1 MDESLIKSKKKNS
14 IRHIERRARRGDIR
28 AMLQISEYLREGKGI
43 LEDNDAAE
51 AYILEAVSQLRS
63 KRFVL
68 DSLELVDFRPFK
80 ELKLRI
86 CSDEKDK
93 SNFTVII
100 GENGAGKSAILES
113 IAKSFSWISKRI
125 ISDSGK
131 GDYIVEGDIR
141 VGSENDYA
149 SVVTNFSLDG
159 GVKFQLELARSTEG
173 SNVTKKNHVQDI
185 EYLAK
190 LYREL
195 NSRHASSSLPL
206 LAFYSVKRAVE
217 VDPKDIS
224 DWDDL
229 GPQSGYRKVDGYKS
243 SLNGSADFRLFLH
256 WFKWVDDILNS
267 DVDFQKN
274 KMKIESIEDELEGS
288 LIEELRAL
296 EDQAGRA
303 KEILESY
310 INAKRKELEFLKSE
324 VGSRDS
330 KEFQLMIDT
339 VEDVLQTF
347 LPGMKNLRV
356 QRRPKL
362 DLLVDKGNC
371 SLSVLQLSQGEK
383 SLLAL
388 VSDIARRL
396 VMLNPGIENP
406 LLGKGVVLIDE
417 IDLHLHPRWQ
427 QTVLLKLA
435 KTFPNLQF
443 IITTHSPI
451 VITSVESQCIRILDD
466 GELLHAPHGVKG
478 AEESRVLER
487 VFGVKSRPPENEI
500 VKKLDEYLS
509 LVYADQWDCERAK
522 ELRSIL
528 DLNFRGE
535 EPELT
540 RADLYI
546 ENRLWEIG
554 IEKNK

>member
-1 MDESLIKSKKKNS
+1 MSESSPKSKKKSS
-14 IRHIERRARRGDIR
+14 IRHIERRARQGDIR
-28 AMLQISEYLREGKGI
+28 AMLQISEYLKDGKGI
-43 LEDNDAAE
+43 QEDLDAAE
-51 AYILEAVSQLRS
+51 AYIREAVSQLRNR
-63 KRFVL
+63 RFVL
-68 DSLELVDFRPFK
+68 DSLELVDFRPFS
-80 ELKLRI
+80 ELKLRV
-86 CSDEKDK
+86 CKDDK
-93 SNFTVII
+93 DDSNFTVII
-100 GENGAGKSAILES
+100 GENGAGKSAILEA

-125 ISDSGK
+125 VSDAGK

-141 VGSENDYA
+141 VGSKNDYA
-149 SVVTNFSLDG
+149 TVVTNFSLEGDL
-159 GVKFQLELARSTEG
+159 KFQLELSRSKEG

-195 NSRHASSSLPL
+195 NSRHVACSLPL

-229 GPQSGYRKVDGYKS
+229 GSESGYRKVDGYKNA
-243 SLNGSADFRLFLH
+243 LNGSADFRLFLH

-274 KMKIESIEDELEGS
+274 KLKIESIEKELEGP
-288 LIEELRAL
+288 LIEDLKAL
-296 EDQAGRA
+296 DDQSGRA
-303 KEILESY
+303 REILEAY
-310 INAKRKELEFLKSE
+310 IKSKKEELKLLKSKTW
-324 VGSRDS
+324 SRDS
-330 KEFQLMIDT
+330 KEFQLMKDT
-339 VEDVLQTF
+339 IEDVLQTF
-347 LPGMKNLRV
+347 LPTMRNLRV

-362 DLLVDKGNC
+362 DLLVDKGNY

-396 VMLNPGIENP
+396 VILNPGLDNP
-406 LLGKGVVLIDE
+406 LSGNGVVLIDE
-417 IDLHLHPRWQ
+417 VDLHLHPRWQ
-427 QTVLLKLA
+427 QTVLSKLA

-451 VITSVESQCIRILDD
+451 VITSVESQGIRILEE
-466 GELLHAPHGVKG
+466 GELLLAPHGVKG

-487 VFGVKSRPPENEI
+487 VFGVKSRPPENEV
-500 VKKLDEYLS
+500 VKKLEEYLS
-509 LVYADQWDCERAK
+509 LVYSDCWDSERAR
-522 ELRSIL
+522 ELRFIL
-528 DLNFRGE
+528 DSNFRGE

-546 ENRLWEIG
+546 ENRLWEID